1 MRAMV
6 KGMLV
11 TALLLPLPALA
22 KIEITLPEVSEA
34 IQTNVRAFLSLT
46 RYADRDDVTD
56 EVMSRL
62 QRRIVSE
69 TRQALEPLGYYE
81 PEVAY
86 DVEKE
91 GELWRVTIRI
101 EPGRPVRLSEVN
113 VNVTGPGADDRAIP
127 ELLEAEEIK

>member
-1 MRAMV
+1 MRAIARSLLIMA
-6 KGMLV
+6 
-11 TALLLPLPALA
+11 ALLPWPALA
-22 KIEITLPEVSEA
+22 RIEIAVPNVSDT

-62 QRRIVSE
+62 QRRIVAE

-86 DVEKE
+86 DVQKE
-91 GELWRVTIRI
+91 GELWKVTIRV
-101 EPGRPVRLSEVN
+101 EPGRPVRLSEV
-113 VNVTGPGADDRAIP
+113 
-127 ELLEAEEIK
+127 

>member
-1 MRAMV
+1 MA
-6 KGMLV
+6 
-11 TALLLPLPALA
+11 AALLPLPALA
-22 KIEITLPEVSEA
+22 KIEIEIPNVSEA

-86 DVEKE
+86 DVQKQ
-91 GELWRVTIRI
+91 GELWKVAIRI
-101 EPGRPVRLSEVN
+101 EPGRCDCPKSASTRP
-113 VNVTGPGADDRAIP
+113 GPAQKTARFANCSKP
-127 ELLEAEEIK
+127 KK